1 MRKVKEKRGVW
12 LVTRRGEKKGRSS
25 KESVQV
31 HKILVTFLME
41 SEFVAMAYLKE
52 SF

>member
-1 MRKVKEKRGVW
+1 MRSKGEKGDM
-12 LVTRRGEKKGRSS
+12 LVTLRGEKKGRPS